1 MKIYDDESILS
12 CHREQSLCINVSDK
26 KNEQSKGTQNII

>member
-1 MKIYDDESILS
+1 MNQF
-12 CHREQSLCINVSDK
+12 CHVIENKQSLCINVSDK